1 MHTRARVTL
10 AAALAGG
17 LALGAA
23 APASAAPE
31 PDDVVYVFT
40 ANPDD
45 PPSITLGFSAVATAD
60 ATITPLPTAVD
71 HDVIAIEVVGEHG
84 YATRPLWDG
93 TLFTTRL
100 ETWSTTTGE
109 VTGSAVIT
117 IDEHALPFA
126 PGWTLVDESFIG
138 LDSADGTTLQTVLC
152 LSVSYPDD
160 SGASGCFLGTLD
172 PGTAVFAATAD
183 LTSLRAVTGSSPK
196 EIATDPISGATAVL
210 YGGYNGMLDEYVS
223 FVALVTDGTV
233 GTPKRLTGVHDAL
246 GGGTAYS
253 GDYAPDGTLWM
264 GFRPIQT
271 GELTLLSFAPGA
283 VLDTA
288 TPSVAGSLQPSDPA
302 LPYVLYSPSALAAAP
317 WVPAPAEDD
326 SPGDGD
332 PATDPALADT
342 GAAVDGALAGALVLL
357 AAGAAALL
365 YARRR
370 RTA

>member
-1 MHTRARVTL
+1 MRRRTRVTL
-10 AAALAGG
+10 AAALAGAV
-17 LALGAA
+17 ALSAA
-23 APASAAPE
+23 APASAAPD
-31 PDDVVYVFT
+31 PDDVVYLFT
-40 ANPDD
+40 ANPVE
-45 PPSITLGFSAVATAD
+45 PLGFTLGFSAASTTD
-60 ATITPLPTAVD
+60 AAITPLPTAVD

-84 YATRPLWDG
+84 YAMRPLWEG
-93 TLFTTRL
+93 FVFTTRL
-100 ETWSTTTGE
+100 ESWSTTTGE
-109 VTGSAVIT
+109 VADSTLIT
-117 IDEHALPFA
+117 IDEDALPFA
-126 PGWTLVDESFIG
+126 PGWTLTDASFTG

-152 LSVSYPDD
+152 LSVNYPDD

-233 GTPKRLTGVHDAL
+233 GTPKRLAGVHDAL

-264 GFRPIQT
+264 GFTPIQT

-302 LPYVLYSPSALAAAP
+302 LPHVLYSPSALAAAP
-317 WVPAPAEDD
+317 WVPAPDEDD
-326 SPGDGD
+326 SPGDGG
-332 PATDPALADT
+332 PAVDPALADT
-342 GAAVDGALAGALVLL
+342 GAASDGALAIALGLL
-357 AAGAAALL
+357 VAGAATVLL
-365 YARRR
+365 ARRR
-370 RTA
+370 RTV